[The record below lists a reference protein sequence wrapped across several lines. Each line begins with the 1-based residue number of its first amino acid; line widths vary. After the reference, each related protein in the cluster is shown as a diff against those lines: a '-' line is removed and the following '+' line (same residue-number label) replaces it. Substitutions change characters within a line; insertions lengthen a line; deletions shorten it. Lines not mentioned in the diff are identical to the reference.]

1 MASKIELERNIRLLR
16 NQMAE
21 LEIRCQQRG
30 DKLMMVFEAIEP
42 FFGIMTEA
50 QQKNMLDEIDN
61 CMDKDEDE
69 EDRKCHYC
77 GQDSCDCD
85 ML

>member
-1 MASKIELERNIRLLR
+1 MR
-16 NQMAE
+16 
-21 LEIRCQQRG
+21 
-30 DKLMMVFEAIEP
+30 VFEAIEP